1 MNKEKWMLVDD
12 NKETTFLRW
21 EEAIFSNI
29 DDNNIDIFIKK
40 ENRHI
45 IAKITKQN
53 NHTKVMELLVNDSEI
68 FYLIDFLFLD
78 SFFEENHIIF
88 SNRTGLHKEIRRY
101 IYYSLN

>member
-88 SNRTGLHKEIRRY
+88 SNRTCLHKEIRRY